1 VTSSELLILAAPSSK
16 TASQALSPQT
26 TILPHVTLIV
36 QNLYC
41 TPPNNFGIWKEY
53 AYYPSYDPDAFV
65 SAEDLYRPHISMIM
79 AKQVIEEGQL
89 EASVYT
95 NKSIAL
101 LIDWQNSG
109 SSAKSNIKVNCLIHD
124 IILHSDFKLNQL

>member
-1 VTSSELLILAAPSSK
+1 
-16 TASQALSPQT
+16 
-26 TILPHVTLIV
+26 
-36 QNLYC
+36 
-41 TPPNNFGIWKEY
+41 
-53 AYYPSYDPDAFV
+53 
-65 SAEDLYRPHISMIM
+65 MIM

-89 EASVYT
+89 EVSVYT

-124 IILHSDFKLNQL
+124 IILHPDFKLDQL